1 LSFHERLPRELA
13 AVGISG
19 RLRARIL
26 AEFEDHLA
34 ADPQADLGDPRELA
48 RQFADELGTSR
59 ARRAAVRSFVALALA
74 GILFAVVLVSCP
86 GNAFGA
92 VLVDGSLLGRLATA
106 VVLLAPQVAF
116 VAGVLAVLRV
126 LQRRSAIVLPAAEAA
141 IIVRRAAVGLGA
153 GTAGL
158 LALAAM
164 AIAYHRLAA
173 HWWLTLAL
181 AAAGAG
187 LLALTVAAPSVLAAA
202 HVAPVAGGPPGDIF
216 DDLGAWAPPALSGR
230 PWRLALLVATAVAV
244 AITASGVAASDGYD
258 GALRG
263 IVDALLCLLGFATLG
278 RYLGLWSPQRG

>member
-1 LSFHERLPRELA
+1 MSFHERLPRELA

-26 AEFEDHLA
+26 AEFDDHLA
-34 ADPQADLGDPRELA
+34 SDPQADLGNPRELA

-202 HVAPVAGGPPGDIF
+202 RVAPVAGGPPGDIF